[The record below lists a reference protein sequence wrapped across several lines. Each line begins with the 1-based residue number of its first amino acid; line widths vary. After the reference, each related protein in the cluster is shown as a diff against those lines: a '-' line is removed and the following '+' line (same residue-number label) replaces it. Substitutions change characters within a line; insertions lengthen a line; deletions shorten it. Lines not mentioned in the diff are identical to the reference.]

1 MRVGGKACA
10 VERIKACKPSMRMN
24 GWPSSRNVAALTRVP
39 THFRTPERRTGARM
53 VKIDR
58 VHE

>member
-1 MRVGGKACA
+1 
-10 VERIKACKPSMRMN
+10 
-24 GWPSSRNVAALTRVP
+24 VAALTRVP
-39 THFRTPERRTGARM
+39 THSRTPERCAGAHI